1 MSESPAASPVARNG
15 AGFLGRVERFGNALP
30 DPVLLFVWLM
40 LVVVALSVIG
50 QAAGWQVVNPVNQQ
64 TLAVTSLLSSGMIER
79 LFVEMPKTLTSFAPL
94 GYVLLVM
101 LGAGVA
107 ERTGLFSAAMRAA
120 VRGASPTLLT
130 PLVLFVGIMGNQAAD
145 AAFVVLLPLAG
156 VLYAAAGRHPVLGVA
171 VAFAGVSGG
180 FSANLLP
187 GQLDALLL
195 GITEPAARLIVPDWK
210 MNVAGNWYFIVGMTL
225 LFLPVGWYV
234 AEKHVAPRLGAWQP
248 GEGTPV
254 IDAGADLTAAERR
267 GLRAAG
273 LAAIGVIAF
282 FAALAV
288 PAFWSGVQGGA
299 PLFDEAAAAAGRS
312 DQAFQPLLQSMVAG
326 FFVLFLAVGVAYG
339 RASGTTRD
347 HRDEVRMVSEGMASM
362 SYYIVLAFVAAHFIA
377 LFNWSNLG
385 PLIAINGAAALGEL
399 KLPLPVLMGGIVLLS
414 ATVNLAIGSSS
425 AKWALLAP
433 VLVPMLMLLGVSPE
447 MTTAAY
453 RMGDS
458 VTNPIT
464 PLMVYFPLALLFC
477 QRWLPGFGMGSL
489 IATMLPFSLSFLA
502 TGLLMT
508 IGWVALEIPP
518 GPGAG
523 VTYTLPATGA
533 GAGP

>member
-1 MSESPAASPVARNG
+1 MSEPASAATVARSG
-15 AGFLGRVERFGNALP
+15 GGFLGRVERFGSALP

-40 LVVVALSVIG
+40 LAVVAISVIG

-79 LFVEMPKTLTSFAPL
+79 LFVEMPRTLTSFAPL
-94 GYVLLVM
+94 GY
-101 LGAGVA
+101 
-107 ERTGLFSAAMRAA
+107 
-120 VRGASPTLLT
+120 
-130 PLVLFVGIMGNQAAD
+130 
-145 AAFVVLLPLAG
+145 VLLPLAG

-195 GITEPAARLIVPDWK
+195 GITEPAARLLVPDWT
-210 MNVAGNWYFIVGMTL
+210 MNIAGNRHFIAAMTL
-225 LFLPVGWYV
+225 LFVSVGWYV
-234 AEKHVAPRLGAWQP
+234 AEKHVAPRLGEWRP
-248 GEGTPV
+248 GEGAPV
-254 IDAGADLTAAERR
+254 IHAGADLTAAERR

-273 LAAIGVIAF
+273 LAAMGVIAL

-288 PAFWSGVQGGA
+288 PALWQGVQGGA

-312 DQAFQPLLQSMVAG
+312 DQALQPLLQSMVAG
-326 FFVLFLAVGVAYG
+326 FFLLFLVVGVAYG
-339 RASGTTRD
+339 RASGATRD

-362 SYYIVLAFVAAHFIA
+362 SYCIVLAFVAAHFIA
-377 LFNWSNLG
+377 LFSWSNLG
-385 PLIAINGAAALGEL
+385 SLIAINGAASLGEL
-399 KLPLPVLMGGIVLLS
+399 KLPLPALMAGIVLLR

-477 QRWLPGFGMGSL
+477 QRWLRGS
-489 IATMLPFSLSFLA
+489 AWA
-502 TGLLMT
+502 
-508 IGWVALEIPP
+508 A
-518 GPGAG
+518 
-523 VTYTLPATGA
+523 
-533 GAGP
+533 